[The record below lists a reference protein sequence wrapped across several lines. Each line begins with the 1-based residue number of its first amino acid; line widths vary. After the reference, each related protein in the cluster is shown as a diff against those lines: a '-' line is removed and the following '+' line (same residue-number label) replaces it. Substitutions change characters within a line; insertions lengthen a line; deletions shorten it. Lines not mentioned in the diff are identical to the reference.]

1 MSAKIRLRT
10 AIRTDKRIKFMN
22 EIIQG
27 VQTIKMYALE
37 HIFGNNVNNVR
48 TKELNEIRKS
58 FFVKATL
65 LSFHVLPQ
73 LAIFVSFV
81 MYAYLSKDPITAKK
95 AFIVIA
101 YFNALKQSLV
111 NFWPLAI
118 SSVAEGYVS
127 CKRIEKFLL
136 INEEKIKCI
145 GTIPK
150 LIEKGCEFEG
160 KTNLKAHQTRFLYKN
175 NKEKPY
181 IEFKEATSYWT
192 QEKKFKPAI
201 QNVNIKL
208 EGATLVTVIGA
219 VGTGK
224 SSFIQA
230 IIGELEIDYGDLHI
244 NGSISYCSQEPWIF
258 DASVKSNIVFNEVFD
273 EERYRNVLELC
284 VLNTDME
291 NLQYGDETIV
301 GEQGNMLS
309 GGQKARV
316 NLARAI
322 YKKADIYLLDDPLS
336 ALDVNVGKFIFKE
349 CVMGFLKVSI
359 DTFFIICFAHYN
371 LISVSCVFSYTHIL

>member
-1 MSAKIRLRT
+1 MAAKIRLRT
-10 AIRTDKRIKFMN
+10 ALRTDKRIKVMN

-37 HIFGNNVNNVR
+37 YIFGKNVDSVR
-48 TKELNEIRKS
+48 TKELNEIKKS

-81 MYAYLSKDPITAKK
+81 MYAYLSDDPITAKK

-101 YFNALKQSLV
+101 YFNALRQSLV
-111 NFWPLAI
+111 DFWPLAI

-136 INEEKIKCI
+136 INEEKKRYI
-145 GTIPK
+145 GSIPK
-150 LIEKGCEFEG
+150 LNGYDEEKRHIHVQSRIVHKHDHGS
-160 KTNLKAHQTRFLYKN
+160 
-175 NKEKPY
+175 PY
-181 IEFKEATSYWT
+181 IDFKEATAYWT
-192 QEKKFKPAI
+192 QEEKCKLAI

-208 EGATLVTVIGA
+208 EGPRLVTVVGA

-224 SSFIQA
+224 SSFVQVVL
-230 IIGELEIDYGDLHI
+230 GELELDCGKVHI
-244 NGSISYCSQEPWIF
+244 SGNISYCSQEPWIF
-258 DASVKSNIVFNEVFD
+258 DASVKSNIIFNEDFD
-273 EERYRNVLELC
+273 DDRYKNVLEVC
-284 VLNTDME
+284 ALNADIQ
-291 NLQYGDETIV
+291 NLQHGDETFV

-309 GGQKARV
+309 GGQKARI

-336 ALDVNVGKFIFKE
+336 ALDANVGKFIFKE
-349 CVMGFLKVSI
+349 CVMGFLKVSVS
-359 DTFFIICFAHYN
+359 THFSFVVNII
-371 LISVSCVFSYTHIL
+371 